1 MIRENEYELS
11 DLEPDVLNKA
21 VMSWQKQYKVTEEI
35 TGMFSEN
42 EVLTI
47 VFQLNKVPTI
57 ILDRYGALEVE
68 IYDAAIFNS
77 LREICT

>member
-1 MIRENEYELS
+1 LIRENEYELS